1 MVGYDASPIG
11 RQPER
16 TRVKRGKLYILLVED
31 DDPDIFFVKRATE
44 AENGHEVQAV
54 HDGNEA
60 IGYLRG
66 EGKYAD
72 RGKYHLPNVIL
83 TDLKMPG
90 MDGFAF
96 LEWLRANPQ
105 HSIVPVVVYSN
116 SHMER
121 DVREAYRLGANAYIA
136 KPSALKDM
144 VHMLRLI
151 YEFWSR
157 CEIPSGRRE

>member
-1 MVGYDASPIG
+1 M
-11 RQPER
+11 
-16 TRVKRGKLYILLVED
+16 KHGKLVILLLED

-44 AENGHEVQAV
+44 AEDGHVLHAV
-54 HDGNEA
+54 NDGKEA
-60 IGYLRG
+60 VRYLRR

-72 RGKYHLPNVIL
+72 RRKFPLPNVIL

-96 LEWLRANPQ
+96 LEWLRDNPEY
-105 HSIVPVVVYSN
+105 SIVPVVVYSN
-116 SHMER
+116 SHLER
-121 DVREAYRLGANAYIA
+121 DVREAYRLGANAYIS

-144 VHMLRLI
+144 VQMLRLI

-157 CEIPSGRRE
+157 CEIPPARRE

>member
-1 MVGYDASPIG
+1 M
-11 RQPER
+11 
-16 TRVKRGKLYILLVED
+16 KRGKLFILLVED

-44 AENGHEVQAV
+44 TENGHVLYAV
-54 HDGNEA
+54 NDGHEA
-60 IGYLRG
+60 IRYLRG
-66 EGKYAD
+66 EGNYAD
-72 RGKYHLPNVIL
+72 RRKFHLPNVIL

-105 HSIVPVVVYSN
+105 HAIVPVVVYSN
-116 SHMER
+116 SHLEK

-144 VHMLRLI
+144 VQMLRLI

-157 CEIPSGRRE
+157 CEIPAGRSE